1 MSKNGEDIDNIID
14 YISESLKNK
23 LAHETTIKLKEL
35 YPNLDED
42 KIQKLIISSKKIN
55 ESRIKRKT

>member
-23 LAHETTIKLKEL
+23 LAHETTIKLKKL

-42 KIQKLIISSKKIN
+42 KIQKLNNLFKEN
-55 ESRIKRKT
+55 